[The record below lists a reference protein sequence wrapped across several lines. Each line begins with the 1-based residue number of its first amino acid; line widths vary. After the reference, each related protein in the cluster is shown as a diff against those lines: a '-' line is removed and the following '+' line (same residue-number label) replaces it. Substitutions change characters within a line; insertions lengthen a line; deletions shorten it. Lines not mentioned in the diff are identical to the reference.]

1 MFSEELLCY
10 EFCFR
15 TMSSESSQIWDL
27 MMQHFNYLPSIFWYD
42 ICLSWMQN
50 YDTCNITS
58 KRDDLNEIYDYG
70 PLSVINMSLWGKT
83 WSQR

>member
-1 MFSEELLCY
+1 
-10 EFCFR
+10 
-15 TMSSESSQIWDL
+15 
-27 MMQHFNYLPSIFWYD
+27 MQS
-42 ICLSWMQN
+42 

-83 WSQR
+83 